1 MAEMVLLGGSNRRMG
16 SEREDGSEFG
26 RGGGRPASRIPID
39 GRERRNVVRFEL
51 KEEQMERKEFSIE
64 VLQKTLKFIPGEI
77 DFLFAFPGKTT
88 FEVVFK
94 TRYLYDKCV
103 RTVEREKEVNLILD
117 KFLIVPL
124 SDRLDKKVNVIMY
137 TEKVKIQD
145 ISTWLLQ
152 YCDVKTSMQMTDDD
166 GIKNGLYKFDIILK
180 KERDTDRVIHL
191 PPVIQI
197 GAVRGHV
204 FYPGQPQV
212 CRRCGKEGHKVLEC
226 IVVKCRNCKE
236 EGHSTRECRKQIIC
250 NLCGQEAHAFKDCP
264 VSYANIVK
272 VNKTD
277 KVIALL
283 DEESEEEMEG
293 EERQREEKLGGERR
307 TNGKED
313 PESTTGKMEEEKEEV
328 KSCGESDVWNFMEDK
343 TEKDS
348 AESRIDQY
356 SQDILFHTEEIM
368 EILSGTASVCQ
379 SPAKEMVENIVQEKM
394 REEMGEMKINPTLQ
408 RKRGPDLLSPGNSGK
423 VEEMEKICQEWGTTP
438 SFLETKDMEGFLSTT
453 GMKGVEEWKVERK
466 GTKKAKKNAAGVNKG
481 RIEGEVEKNTGKKK

>member
-1 MAEMVLLGGSNRRMG
+1 GCTAGLYNSYLPGRGDTFGSSLSGVGSAPRRRMAEMVLLGGSNRRMG
-16 SEREDGSEFG
+16 LEREDGSEVG

-94 TRYLYDKCV
+94 TRYLYAKCV

-197 GAVRGHV
+197 GAVREHV

-264 VSYANIVK
+264 VSYNGVGHK
-272 VNKTD
+272 
-277 KVIALL
+277 
-283 DEESEEEMEG
+283 ES
-293 EERQREEKLGGERR
+293 GG
-307 TNGKED
+307 
-313 PESTTGKMEEEKEEV
+313 S
-328 KSCGESDVWNFMEDK
+328 
-343 TEKDS
+343 
-348 AESRIDQY
+348 
-356 SQDILFHTEEIM
+356 
-368 EILSGTASVCQ
+368 
-379 SPAKEMVENIVQEKM
+379 
-394 REEMGEMKINPTLQ
+394 
-408 RKRGPDLLSPGNSGK
+408 
-423 VEEMEKICQEWGTTP
+423 
-438 SFLETKDMEGFLSTT
+438 
-453 GMKGVEEWKVERK
+453 
-466 GTKKAKKNAAGVNKG
+466 
-481 RIEGEVEKNTGKKK
+481 

>member
-1 MAEMVLLGGSNRRMG
+1 HRVTGVCWSQSQPTQGTRQGTKYLP
-16 SEREDGSEFG
+16 G
-26 RGGGRPASRIPID
+26 RGDTFGSSLSGVGSAPRPWIQSWVGWLVHHPVFLFPLV
-39 GRERRNVVRFEL
+39 RERRWIGIWKRRRKTKEKRGSFEL

-277 KVIALL
+277 KNGVGHK
-283 DEESEEEMEG
+283 ES
-293 EERQREEKLGGERR
+293 GG
-307 TNGKED
+307 
-313 PESTTGKMEEEKEEV
+313 S
-328 KSCGESDVWNFMEDK
+328 
-343 TEKDS
+343 
-348 AESRIDQY
+348 
-356 SQDILFHTEEIM
+356 
-368 EILSGTASVCQ
+368 
-379 SPAKEMVENIVQEKM
+379 
-394 REEMGEMKINPTLQ
+394 
-408 RKRGPDLLSPGNSGK
+408 
-423 VEEMEKICQEWGTTP
+423 
-438 SFLETKDMEGFLSTT
+438 
-453 GMKGVEEWKVERK
+453 
-466 GTKKAKKNAAGVNKG
+466 
-481 RIEGEVEKNTGKKK
+481 

>member
-1 MAEMVLLGGSNRRMG
+1 SNQGGEVGATPSSGSRSTGASGQLLARAHACSGGRWSPKQAEGARRTTKVRGRRGRGRLSAGLYNSYLPGRGDTFGSSLSGVGSAPRPWIQSWVGWRRMAEMVLLGGSNRRMG

-277 KVIALL
+277 KHGVGHK
-283 DEESEEEMEG
+283 ES
-293 EERQREEKLGGERR
+293 GG
-307 TNGKED
+307 
-313 PESTTGKMEEEKEEV
+313 S
-328 KSCGESDVWNFMEDK
+328 
-343 TEKDS
+343 
-348 AESRIDQY
+348 
-356 SQDILFHTEEIM
+356 
-368 EILSGTASVCQ
+368 
-379 SPAKEMVENIVQEKM
+379 
-394 REEMGEMKINPTLQ
+394 
-408 RKRGPDLLSPGNSGK
+408 
-423 VEEMEKICQEWGTTP
+423 
-438 SFLETKDMEGFLSTT
+438 
-453 GMKGVEEWKVERK
+453 
-466 GTKKAKKNAAGVNKG
+466 
-481 RIEGEVEKNTGKKK
+481 

>member
-1 MAEMVLLGGSNRRMG
+1 PEMGGRCNPIIRVTEHRGVRPAARSCACVLWRPMEPEAGRRSPKDHEGSRTAGHVARRRAMKPRKREVERRAVQLILTWQGRYLWFFAVRCRERPTALDPERMG

-272 VNKTD
+272 NGVGHK
-277 KVIALL
+277 
-283 DEESEEEMEG
+283 ES
-293 EERQREEKLGGERR
+293 GG
-307 TNGKED
+307 
-313 PESTTGKMEEEKEEV
+313 S
-328 KSCGESDVWNFMEDK
+328 
-343 TEKDS
+343 
-348 AESRIDQY
+348 
-356 SQDILFHTEEIM
+356 
-368 EILSGTASVCQ
+368 
-379 SPAKEMVENIVQEKM
+379 
-394 REEMGEMKINPTLQ
+394 
-408 RKRGPDLLSPGNSGK
+408 
-423 VEEMEKICQEWGTTP
+423 
-438 SFLETKDMEGFLSTT
+438 
-453 GMKGVEEWKVERK
+453 
-466 GTKKAKKNAAGVNKG
+466 
-481 RIEGEVEKNTGKKK
+481 